1 MNLPSNHNT
10 MKATLLLLFLFVTG
24 LCSAQTKVIAHKSHS
39 GNSNSFSKAYKNSLF
54 DMKSSNFGL
63 PGNMNIFVL
72 DTVIAVNDSLTVYKY
87 RESKVC
93 YQYGTRYK
101 DLKSKDFA
109 HKTDSIVNHPELI
122 KGNTVE
128 HIKAS
133 RRVAL
138 PIWYQNPLDEVVFI
152 GFRE

>member
-1 MNLPSNHNT
+1 
-10 MKATLLLLFLFVTG
+10 MKTTLLVLLLSFTG

-39 GNSNSFSKAYKNSLF
+39 GNANSFSKAYKNSLF
-54 DMKSSNFGL
+54 DMKNSNFGL
-63 PGNMNIFVL
+63 PGNMSIFIL
-72 DTVIAVNDSLTVYKY
+72 DTVISVNDSITAYKY

-93 YQYGTRYK
+93 YQYGTNYK
-101 DLKSKDFA
+101 NLKNKDFN
-109 HKTDSIVNHPELI
+109 HKTDTIVNHPELI